1 VDEYTEAEQA
11 WSRRRAN
18 VLTMLDSLLEEAV
31 QWVLTAEA
39 SKYAMAA
46 LVRLASSVEAPL
58 DQCR

>member
-1 VDEYTEAEQA
+1 
-11 WSRRRAN
+11 
-18 VLTMLDSLLEEAV
+18 MLDSLLEEAV